1 MIDNRDCCDYGDHI
15 HNQEVKIDYTVQL
28 EHAHKIGLG
37 NLDYDLENVTSEK
50 LAQSSPEQSRAGAS

>member
-1 MIDNRDCCDYGDHI
+1 
-15 HNQEVKIDYTVQL
+15 VQL

-50 LAQSSPEQSRAGAS
+50 LAQSPPEQSRAGVN